1 MNKVENVAEQYK
13 NDDNLSIRIKLH
25 SKYSTNKQG
34 WYPWLFEHYELA
46 NGYRILEL
54 GCGNGN
60 QWKGRIDKLPTYC
73 TLVLSD
79 FSEGMVKMVWEK
91 YSCHKN
97 ILAQKI
103 DIQNIP
109 FPDNCYDVV
118 IANHMLYH
126 VPDLSKAISE
136 VHRVLRSGGKFYAS
150 TNGNGGMRTYLH
162 NVRKLINPNTPTLSD
177 GFSFSLQNG
186 IEVLSKYFCDV
197 QSYNFEDS
205 LHITETQDLID
216 WMKSTIT
223 ISNYCEINYDK
234 LYDYFENIRI
244 KQGAIDIPKELG
256 LFVSK
261 KVVSAI
267 QIKDNAKL
275 N

>member
-1 MNKVENVAEQYK
+1 MSKMNKVENVTEQYQ

-25 SKYSTNKQG
+25 SKHSTNKQG
-34 WYPWLFEHYELA
+34 WYPWLFEHYEFA
-46 NGYRILEL
+46 KGYRIMEL

-60 QWKGRIDKLPTYC
+60 QWQGRIDKLPPDC
-73 TLVLSD
+73 TLILSD

-91 YSCHKN
+91 YSCHNN
-97 ILAQKI
+97 ILSQKI
-103 DIQNIP
+103 DIQDIP
-109 FPDNCYDVV
+109 FPDNCFDVV

-136 VHRVLRSGGKFYAS
+136 VHRVLRSDGKFYAA

-162 NVRKLINPNTPTLSD
+162 NVRKLINPNTTALSE

-186 IEVLSKYFCDV
+186 TELLSKYFFDV

-205 LHITETQDLID
+205 LHITETQDLVD
-216 WMKSTIT
+216 WMKSTLT
-223 ISNYCEINYDK
+223 ISNYSESDFDK

-244 KQGAIDIPKELG
+244 KQGAIDIPKESG
-256 LFVSK
+256 LFVSTK
-261 KVVSAI
+261 
-267 QIKDNAKL
+267 
-275 N
+275 

>member
-1 MNKVENVAEQYK
+1 MYKMNKIENVIEQYQ
-13 NDDNLSIRIKLH
+13 NDENLSIRIQLH

-34 WYPWLFEHYELA
+34 WYPWLFEQYEFA

-54 GCGNGN
+54 GCGNGD
-60 QWKGRIDKLPTYC
+60 QWQDRIDKLPAHC

-79 FSEGMVKMVWEK
+79 FSEGMINKVWEK

-97 ILAQKI
+97 LLSQKI

-109 FPDNCYDVV
+109 FPDQCFDAV

-136 VHRVLRSGGKFYAS
+136 VHRVLRSGGKFYAA

-162 NVRKLINPNTPTLSD
+162 NARKLIDSGTPALSD

-186 IEVLSKYFCDV
+186 AELLSKYFGDV
-197 QSYNFEDS
+197 KSCLYGDS

-216 WMKSTIT
+216 WMKSAAT
-223 ISNYCEINYDK
+223 ISNYSECDFEK

-244 KQGAIDIPKELG
+244 KQGAIEVPKELG
-256 LFVSK
+256 LFISTK
-261 KVVSAI
+261 
-267 QIKDNAKL
+267 
-275 N
+275 

>member
-1 MNKVENVAEQYK
+1 MNKVENVTEQYK

-97 ILAQKI
+97 ILSQKI

-136 VHRVLRSGGKFYAS
+136 VHRVLRSGGKFYAA

-223 ISNYCEINYDK
+223 ISNYCESNYDK

-261 KVVSAI
+261 K
-267 QIKDNAKL
+267 
-275 N
+275 

>member
-1 MNKVENVAEQYK
+1 MRKMNKVENVTEQYQ
-13 NDDNLSIRIKLH
+13 NEDNLSVRIKLH
-25 SKYSTNKQG
+25 SKHSTNKQG
-34 WYPWLFEHYELA
+34 WYPWLFEHYEFA

-60 QWKGRIDKLPTYC
+60 QWQGRIDRLPSYC
-73 TLVLSD
+73 TLILSD

-97 ILAQKI
+97 ILSQKI

-136 VHRVLRSGGKFYAS
+136 VHRVLRSDGKFYAA

-162 NVRKLINPNTPTLSD
+162 NVRKLINPNTPALSD

-186 IEVLSKYFCDV
+186 TELLSKYFCDV
-197 QSYNFEDS
+197 QSYNFEDL

-216 WMKSTIT
+216 WMKSTIS
-223 ISNYCEINYDK
+223 ISNYSESDFDK

-244 KQGAIDIPKELG
+244 KQGAIDIPKESG
-256 LFVSK
+256 LFVSTK
-261 KVVSAI
+261 
-267 QIKDNAKL
+267 
-275 N
+275 